1 MKTRGTIEVI
11 TGCMFSGKTEE
22 LIREVR
28 RAEFAKKRIMVFD
41 HCLDDERY
49 VKGKVSSHSGLHLET
64 FSAAHAKEIYQ
75 HAADSN
81 FNVDVMAID
90 EAQFF
95 TDLAEVCE
103 KLVSKG
109 IRVIAVGLNQD
120 FRGEPFEAMSE
131 LMPRADRVRL
141 LTAICMGC
149 GADATRTQRLINGE
163 PVPYDSPR
171 IEIGGQ
177 EKYQARCR
185 HCHEVP
191 GKPDASLNGHTRR
204 EKIRA

>member
-41 HCLDDERY
+41 HSLDDQRY
-49 VKGKVSSHSGLHLET
+49 ARGRVNSHSGLQMDT
-64 FSAAHAKEIYQ
+64 FSAANAEEIWRHVEEANYKL
-75 HAADSN
+75 
-81 FNVDVMAID
+81 DVIAID

-95 TDLAEVCE
+95 ESLAEVCE
-103 KLVSKG
+103 RLVNKDM
-109 IRVIAVGLNQD
+109 RVIAVGLNQD
-120 FRGEPFEAMSE
+120 FRGEPFEVMAE
-131 LMPRADRVRL
+131 LMARADRVRL
-141 LTAICMGC
+141 LTAICMTC
-149 GADATRTQRLINGE
+149 GADATRTQRLINGK
-163 PVPYDSPR
+163 PAPYESPR

-191 GKPDASLNGHTRR
+191 GKLAFNGKVRNGR
-204 EKIRA
+204 VKA

>member
-1 MKTRGTIEVI
+1 
-11 TGCMFSGKTEE
+11 MFSGKTEE

-49 VKGKVSSHSGLHLET
+49 AKGKVSSHSGLHLET
-64 FSAAHAKEIYQ
+64 FSAASAGEIYR
-75 HAADSN
+75 HAAESN
-81 FNVDVMAID
+81 FKVDVIAID

-95 TDLAEVCE
+95 EDLAEICE

-120 FRGEPFEAMSE
+120 FRGEPFEAMAE

-141 LTAICMGC
+141 LTAICMTC
-149 GADATRTQRLINGE
+149 GADATRTQRLIDGE
-163 PVPYDSPR
+163 PAPYESPR

-185 HCHEVP
+185 HCHDVP
-191 GKPDASLNGHTRR
+191 GKPDAGWNGQTRR